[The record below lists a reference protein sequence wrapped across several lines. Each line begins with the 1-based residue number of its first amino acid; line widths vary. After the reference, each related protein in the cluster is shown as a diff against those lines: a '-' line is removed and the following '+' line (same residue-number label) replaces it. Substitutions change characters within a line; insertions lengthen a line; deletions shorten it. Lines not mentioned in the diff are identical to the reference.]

1 MFENC
6 IVLVIV
12 ASSAK
17 LVMDTY
23 YMNADEDNVVV
34 KISSYFDYIFNVIFA
49 LETVTKSIAMGLLQE
64 KGSYLRET
72 WNQLDFFIVVTSII
86 DMSLTNI
93 DLPVIKILWLL
104 RTIRPLRFISH
115 NAAMKVIIWALI

>member
-1 MFENC
+1 
-6 IVLVIV
+6 
-12 ASSAK
+12 
-17 LVMDTY
+17 
-23 YMNADEDNVVV
+23 MNADEDNVVV

-93 DLPVIKILWLL
+93 DLPVIKIL
-104 RTIRPLRFISH
+104 
-115 NAAMKVIIWALI
+115 

>member
-1 MFENC
+1 
-6 IVLVIV
+6 
-12 ASSAK
+12 
-17 LVMDTY
+17 
-23 YMNADEDNVVV
+23 MNADEDNVVV